1 MLRADGISVGRGGIT
16 LLDGIS
22 FELGAGDGL
31 IVTGPNGIG
40 KTTLLRAL
48 VGLQPVLTGTISG
61 EDPAYSGHSDAIK
74 ATLTVSENLYFWAQI
89 FGTKDI
95 EPAINAF
102 DLGSLR
108 DRVAGKLSA
117 GQRRRLGLARMMVT
131 GRNIWVMDEPTVS
144 LDAVSVERF
153 AQVIQHHLANG
164 GAAIIATHLDLGI
177 KAKSLDV
184 STHKATTTAQNG
196 FEEAFL

>member
-1 MLRADGISVGRGGIT
+1 MFRADGISVGRGGIT
-16 LLDGIS
+16 LLNGIS
-22 FELGAGDGL
+22 FDLKAGQAL

-48 VGLQPVLTGTISG
+48 VGLQPALSGSLIG
-61 EDPAYSGHSDAIK
+61 EDPAYAGHADAIK
-74 ATLTVSENLYFWAQI
+74 ATLTVSENLTFWSQI
-89 FGTKDI
+89 FGTNDI
-95 EPAINAF
+95 EAAIQAF

-108 DRVAGKLSA
+108 DRLAGKLSA

-131 GRNIWVMDEPTVS
+131 GRKLWVMDEPTVS
-144 LDAVSVERF
+144 LDAASVDRF
-153 AQVIQHHLANG
+153 AHVIQNHLAAG

-184 STHKATTTAQNG
+184 STHKAAPTATNG

>member
-1 MLRADGISVGRGGIT
+1 MFRADGISVGRGGIT
-16 LLDGIS
+16 LLNGIS
-22 FELGAGDGL
+22 FDLKAGQAL

-48 VGLQPVLTGTISG
+48 VGLQPALSGSLIG
-61 EDPAYSGHSDAIK
+61 EDPAYAGHADAIK
-74 ATLTVSENLYFWAQI
+74 ATLTVSENLTFWSQI
-89 FGTKDI
+89 FETNDI
-95 EPAINAF
+95 EAAIQAF

-108 DRVAGKLSA
+108 DRLAGKLSA

-131 GRNIWVMDEPTVS
+131 GRKLWVMDEPTVS
-144 LDAVSVERF
+144 LDAASVDRF
-153 AQVIQHHLANG
+153 AHVIQNHLAAG

-184 STHKATTTAQNG
+184 STHKAAPTATNG